1 MARPAVGSQVSHY
14 RLDRVLGAGGMGE
27 VFLAR
32 DLTLDRPV
40 AIKFLIEPDDEQGRR
55 RLLAEARSVAALDH
69 PSICTVHEVVT
80 DEVSGDFIVMAY
92 VEGETLATR
101 LGRGRMQPSEMLAVM
116 TPLFQALASAHRV
129 GVVHRDIKPQNIVIT
144 PSGQPK
150 LLDFGIAKRMIS
162 EDQPADATTA
172 SQVTGDGNVVG
183 TLAYM
188 SPEQIQGRPVDARS
202 DLFSLGCVL
211 YECLVGVRPFA
222 GASRAEIIGRL
233 LHVDPAAPST
243 VVPGLAPTYDTLCA
257 DLLRKVPSE
266 RFQSADEVL
275 GAIRSLS
282 PNYRSA
288 ETTRATAAEVRGP
301 SRLSRRQ
308 WMTLT
313 VAAGVVALAGMGWFW
328 RGAALPT
335 ASPEAI
341 QWFDRGVEKL
351 REGSYA
357 GARSALLEAVRLSPE
372 FIQAH
377 LRLAE
382 AKAEL
387 DDNGGAQEALLKV
400 NALLPS
406 ASRLPQEDQWRL
418 EAVRSAVLRDHDRA
432 IAAYRQLADVSPNTA
447 SVWLDVGRA
456 EEAAGRRAAALENF
470 ARAVKLDGQYAAA
483 RVRLGV
489 VQSQGGQSAAA
500 IASLDEAIRLYQAG
514 ANVEGEA
521 EATLRKAAVHSA
533 RRELDGARTAL
544 ARVAEISADPRY
556 VSLRL
561 RAAFARARLAL
572 ADGQFQEAET
582 LSRAASDEAIRA
594 RLLTIASDGLRDLGT
609 ALLVAGRRADADVQ
623 FTKAID
629 LAIEQRADRAEMQ
642 ARLQQAA
649 LRLQDDRYKDVIAMT
664 DAPLQFFATGRYVRN
679 EAEAKSILAR
689 AHEGLEQYDQAR
701 QLASEVLALATSIDD
716 QVLIGVSLD
725 NLAGQAERLG
735 QLPEALALRERLE
748 TLHRERSDHTSLGY
762 DLVNRAELLIRLG
775 RGDEGEVA
783 LSEVERAIATGR
795 EAYRGRAR
803 RVALM
808 RALRAAIEG
817 RHGQVEA
824 SARVAM
830 GPGASPASDDT
841 ALFAQILAEYA
852 RAQAGTSRVAVAT
865 IAAWPSQASRPSF
878 VRECAYWVARTLL
891 LRREPGRA
899 RTLVEDAWGAA
910 PVRNNL
916 ELRWR
921 LAAVAAQA
929 SADGGT
935 GTGATMRTSA
945 RDDLAALLGQWAA
958 QGTRYGTRP
967 DLAPLMRETKGTS

>member
-14 RLDRVLGAGGMGE
+14 RLERVLGAGGMGE

-92 VEGETLATR
+92 VEGETLSTR
-101 LGRGRMQPSEMLAVM
+101 LGRGRMQPTEMLAVM
-116 TPLFQALASAHRV
+116 TPLFQALASAHRA

-144 PSGQPK
+144 SSGQPK

-162 EDQPADATTA
+162 EDRPAEATTE

-233 LHVDPAAPST
+233 LHVEPAVPST

-282 PNYRSA
+282 PGYRSTEVTQATTA
-288 ETTRATAAEVRGP
+288 ETRGP
-301 SRLSRRQ
+301 SRVTRRQ
-308 WMTLT
+308 WVALGA
-313 VAAGVVALAGMGWFW
+313 AAGVVVLAGMGWVW
-328 RGAALPT
+328 RGPALPV

-357 GARSALLEAVRLSPE
+357 GARSALIEAVRLSPE

-387 DDNGGAQEALLKV
+387 DDNGGAQEALLQV

-406 ASRLPQEDQWRL
+406 AARLPHEDQLRL
-418 EAVRSAVLRDHDRA
+418 DAVRSSVLRDHDRA
-432 IAAYRQLADVSPNTA
+432 IAAYRQLAELSPNTA

-470 ARAVKLDGQYAAA
+470 ARAVTLDGQYAAA
-483 RVRLGV
+483 HQRLGV

-533 RRELDGARTAL
+533 RRELDDARRAL

-582 LSRAASDEAIRA
+582 LSRVASDEAIRA

-609 ALLVAGRRADADVQ
+609 ALLVAGRRAAADVQ
-623 FTKAID
+623 FTRAID

-649 LRLQDDRYKDVIAMT
+649 LRLQDDRYADVIAMA
-664 DAPLQFFATGRYVRN
+664 DAPLQFFAAGRYVRN

-716 QVLIGVSLD
+716 QVLIGVSLE

-748 TLHRERSDHTSLGY
+748 TLHRDRADHVSLGY

-775 RGDEGEVA
+775 RGDEGETA
-783 LSEVERAIATGR
+783 LAEVERAIASGS
-795 EAYRGRAR
+795 EAYKGRAR
-803 RVALM
+803 RVSLM
-808 RALRAAIEG
+808 RALRASIDG
-817 RHGQVEA
+817 HLSQVEA
-824 SARVAM
+824 LSRLAI
-830 GPGASPASDDT
+830 GSDTTPAKDDT
-841 ALFAQILAEYA
+841 ALFALVLAEYA
-852 RAQAGTSRVAVAT
+852 RAHAGTSRVAVTT
-865 IAAWPSQASRPSF
+865 IASWPVQASRPAF
-878 VRECAYWVARTLL
+878 VRE
-891 LRREPGRA
+891 
-899 RTLVEDAWGAA
+899 
-910 PVRNNL
+910 
-916 ELRWR
+916 
-921 LAAVAAQA
+921 
-929 SADGGT
+929 
-935 GTGATMRTSA
+935 
-945 RDDLAALLGQWAA
+945 
-958 QGTRYGTRP
+958 
-967 DLAPLMRETKGTS
+967 